1 MKKLIKRLFLKQN
14 PRVYEEKD
22 AQLTPSLRTRDLI
35 GLGTGMVVGTAIFT
49 LPGIVAAEH
58 TGPAVPLAFI
68 VAAIGA
74 GLSALAY
81 AETSSVL
88 PFAGSALSWINVLF
102 GEFFGWIAGWAL
114 LAEYFISVAFVAS
127 GWSAYMQ
134 GFLGSFGIKLPHALT
149 GGFDPHTGSYIDI
162 LAAFA
167 ILIVGVLI
175 SRGVHQVSRIEN
187 IIVSVKLLVILMFI
201 VVGVTAIHP
210 QNYVP
215 FLPAHQPGTTF
226 GGWQGI
232 LAGTAQIFIAY
243 VGFDAIAANTA
254 ETINP
259 QKTMPRGL
267 IGTLLLGTGFFIA
280 VSLVLVGMFK
290 YSRYANNAEPAA
302 WALRQSGH
310 YITANLLSVVA
321 IVGIFSALIAI
332 LLASSRLI
340 YAFGRDGLLPK
351 SLGQIDDKHVPNHAL
366 WMITF
371 LAMILGSVFPF
382 TFLATLVSAG
392 TLVAFIFV
400 SLGIY
405 ALRLREGVDLP
416 EAQFKMPLYP
426 VLPAISAIFSAVIFW
441 GLNTDA
447 KILMVGWFVIG
458 LLIYFIYGI
467 RHSIIN
473 KENHLFTLERHL
485 KTMYSSYW
493 LFSCE

>member
-88 PFAGSALSWINVLF
+88 PFAGSAFSWINVLF

-201 VVGVTAIHP
+201 VVGATAIHP

-215 FLPAHQPGTTF
+215 FLPAHQLGTTF

-405 ALRLREGVDLP
+405 ALRPREGVDLP

-447 KILMVGWFVIG
+447 KILMIGWFVIG

-473 KENHLFTLERHL
+473 KENH
-485 KTMYSSYW
+485 
-493 LFSCE
+493 

>member
-88 PFAGSALSWINVLF
+88 PFAGSAFSWINVLF

-167 ILIVGVLI
+167 ILIVGILI

-201 VVGVTAIHP
+201 VVGATAIHP

-267 IGTLLLGTGFFIA
+267 IGTLLLGTDFFIA

-351 SLGQIDDKHVPNHAL
+351 SLGRIDDKHVPNHAL

-392 TLVAFIFV
+392 TLVAFISV

-405 ALRLREGVDLP
+405 ALRPREGVDLP

-447 KILMVGWFVIG
+447 KILMIGWFVIG

-467 RHSIIN
+467 RHSIFN
-473 KENHLFTLERHL
+473 KETH
-485 KTMYSSYW
+485 
-493 LFSCE
+493 

>member
-88 PFAGSALSWINVLF
+88 PFAGSAFSWINVLF

-167 ILIVGVLI
+167 ILIVGILI

-201 VVGVTAIHP
+201 VVGATAIHP

-405 ALRLREGVDLP
+405 ALRPREGVDLP

-467 RHSIIN
+467 HHSIIN
-473 KENHLFTLERHL
+473 KENH
-485 KTMYSSYW
+485 
-493 LFSCE
+493 

>member
-1 MKKLIKRLFLKQN
+1 MKKFLQRLFWKQT
-14 PRVYEEKD
+14 PDLYRHKD
-22 AQLTPSLRTRDLI
+22 AKLTPTLRTRDLI

-49 LPGIVAAEH
+49 LPGIVAAQH

-88 PFAGSALSWINVLF
+88 PFAGSAFSWINVLF

-134 GFLGSFGIKLPHALT
+134 GFLGSFDIKLPIALS
-149 GGFDPHTGSYIDI
+149 GGFNPKQGSYIDI
-162 LAAFA
+162 LAAIA
-167 ILIVGVLI
+167 ILAVGFLI
-175 SRGVHQVSRIEN
+175 SRGIHQVSRIEN
-187 IIVSVKLLVILMFI
+187 FIVSIKLLVIVMFI
-201 VVGVTAIHP
+201 VVGMTAIHP
-210 QNYVP
+210 QNYHP
-215 FLPAHQPGTTF
+215 FIPPHIPGTNF

-254 ETINP
+254 ETIDP
-259 QKTMPRGL
+259 EKTMPRGL

-340 YAFGRDGLLPK
+340 YAFGRDGLLPRT
-351 SLGQIDDKHVPNHAL
+351 LGHINTKHVPNRAL
-366 WMITF
+366 WIITF

-400 SLGIY
+400 SFGIY
-405 ALRLREGVDLP
+405 ALRPREGKDLP
-416 EAQFKMPLYP
+416 EAQFKMPGYP
-426 VLPAISAIFSAVIFW
+426 VMPLVSAIFSMIIFW

-447 KILMVGWFVIG
+447 KIMMLGWFVIG
-458 LLIYFIYGI
+458 IIIYFVYGI

-473 KENHLFTLERHL
+473 DEHQAK
-485 KTMYSSYW
+485 
-493 LFSCE
+493 

>member
-22 AQLTPSLRTRDLI
+22 AQLPPSLRTRDLI

-88 PFAGSALSWINVLF
+88 PFAGSAFSWINVLF

-405 ALRLREGVDLP
+405 ALRPREGVDLP

-447 KILMVGWFVIG
+447 KILMIGWFVIG

-473 KENHLFTLERHL
+473 KENH
-485 KTMYSSYW
+485 
-493 LFSCE
+493 

>member
-88 PFAGSALSWINVLF
+88 PFAGSAFSWINVLF

-267 IGTLLLGTGFFIA
+267 IGTLLLGTGFFTA

-405 ALRLREGVDLP
+405 ALRPREGVDLP

-473 KENHLFTLERHL
+473 KENH
-485 KTMYSSYW
+485 
-493 LFSCE
+493 

>member
-1 MKKLIKRLFLKQN
+1 MTSKLLKRLLQKEDPTVYQLKDGN
-14 PRVYEEKD
+14 LDPT
-22 AQLTPSLRTRDLI
+22 LTTMDLI

-49 LPGIVAAEH
+49 LPGIVAADH

-74 GLSALAY
+74 GMSALAY
-81 AETSSVL
+81 AETASVL
-88 PFAGSALSWINVLF
+88 PFAGSAFSWMNVLF

-134 GFLGSFGIKLPHALT
+134 GFLASFGIHLPKALT
-149 GGFDPHTGSYIDI
+149 GGFNSQQGSYVDI
-162 LAAFA
+162 LAAIA
-167 ILIVGVLI
+167 ILLVGILL
-175 SRGVHQVSRIEN
+175 SHGVHQVSRIEN
-187 IIVSVKLLVILMFI
+187 TIVAIKLIVIILFV
-201 VVGVTAIHP
+201 VVGATAIHP

-215 FLPAHQPGTTF
+215 FIPPHRPRTSF
-226 GGWQGI
+226 GGWTGI
-232 LAGTAQIFIAY
+232 MAGASQIFIAY

-254 ETINP
+254 ETKNP

-267 IGTLLLGTGFFIA
+267 IGTLVLGTGFFIA

-290 YSRYANNAEPAA
+290 YTNYRGNAEPAA
-302 WALRQSGH
+302 WALRHTGH

-321 IVGIFSALIAI
+321 IIGIFSALIAI

-351 SLGQIDDKHVPNHAL
+351 TLGHVNNKKVPNHAL
-366 WMITF
+366 WTITI
-371 LAMILGSVFPF
+371 LAMVLGSVFPF

-405 ALRLREGVDLP
+405 TLRKREGKDLP
-416 EAQFKMPLYP
+416 DASFKMPGYP
-426 VLPAISAIFSAVIFW
+426 YLPAISAIFSAIIFW
-441 GLNTDA
+441 NLNVDA
-447 KILMVGWFVIG
+447 KLLMVGWFAIG
-458 LLIYFIYGI
+458 LLVYFSYGI
-467 RHSIIN
+467 RHSELN
-473 KENHLFTLERHL
+473 SRKHP
-485 KTMYSSYW
+485 
-493 LFSCE
+493 

>member
-1 MKKLIKRLFLKQN
+1 MIKNKFLKRLLAKED
-14 PRVYEEKD
+14 PTVYQLKD
-22 AQLTPSLRTRDLI
+22 ASLEPSLTTLDLI

-81 AETSSVL
+81 AEMASVL
-88 PFAGSALSWINVLF
+88 PFAGSAFSWMNVLF

-134 GFLGSFGIKLPHALT
+134 GFLGSFGVKLPVALT
-149 GGFDPHTGSYIDI
+149 GGFNPAKGSYVDI
-162 LAAFA
+162 LAAIA
-167 ILIVGVLI
+167 ILIVGCLI
-175 SRGVHQVSRIEN
+175 ARGIHQVSRVEN
-187 IIVSVKLLVILMFI
+187 TIVAVKLIVIIMF
-201 VVGVTAIHP
+201 VVIGATAIHP

-215 FLPAHQPGTTF
+215 FIPAHQLGTTF

-232 LAGTAQIFIAY
+232 LAGSSQIFIAY

-254 ETINP
+254 ETKDP
-259 QKTMPRGL
+259 QHTMPKGL

-302 WALRQSGH
+302 WALRHSGH
-310 YITANLLSVVA
+310 YLTANLLSVVA
-321 IVGIFSALIAI
+321 LIGIFSALIAI

-340 YAFGRDGLLPK
+340 YAFGRDGLLP
-351 SLGQIDDKHVPNHAL
+351 SRLGHIDDKHVPDHAL
-366 WMITF
+366 WLITV

-392 TLVAFIFV
+392 TLIAFIFV

-405 ALRLREGVDLP
+405 ALRKREGVDLP
-416 EAQFKMPLYP
+416 EAKFKMPGYP
-426 VLPAISAIFSAVIFW
+426 VLPAISVVYSIVIFA
-441 GLNTDA
+441 GLNIDA
-447 KILMVGWFVIG
+447 KLLMIGWFVIG
-458 LLIYFIYGI
+458 LIIYFAYGI
-467 RHSIIN
+467 KHSN
-473 KENHLFTLERHL
+473 LNQQL
-485 KTMYSSYW
+485 KKIVK
-493 LFSCE
+493 

>member
-49 LPGIVAAEH
+49 LPGIVAAGH

-88 PFAGSALSWINVLF
+88 PFAGSAFSWINVLF

-405 ALRLREGVDLP
+405 ALRPREGVDLP

-473 KENHLFTLERHL
+473 KEIH
-485 KTMYSSYW
+485 
-493 LFSCE
+493 

>member
-88 PFAGSALSWINVLF
+88 PFAGSAFSWINVLF

-290 YSRYANNAEPAA
+290 YNRYANNAEPAA

-405 ALRLREGVDLP
+405 ALRPREGVDLP

-447 KILMVGWFVIG
+447 KILMIGWFVIG

-473 KENHLFTLERHL
+473 KENH
-485 KTMYSSYW
+485 
-493 LFSCE
+493 

>member
-88 PFAGSALSWINVLF
+88 PFAGSAFSWINVLF

-134 GFLGSFGIKLPHALT
+134 GFLGSFGINLPHTLT

-167 ILIVGVLI
+167 ILIVGILI

-201 VVGVTAIHP
+201 VVGATAIHP

-405 ALRLREGVDLP
+405 ALRPREGVDLP
-416 EAQFKMPLYP
+416 EAHFKMPLYP

-473 KENHLFTLERHL
+473 KETH
-485 KTMYSSYW
+485 
-493 LFSCE
+493 

>member
-88 PFAGSALSWINVLF
+88 PFAGSAFSWINVLF

-267 IGTLLLGTGFFIA
+267 IGTLLLGTG
-280 VSLVLVGMFK
+280 
-290 YSRYANNAEPAA
+290 

-405 ALRLREGVDLP
+405 ALRPREGVDLP

-473 KENHLFTLERHL
+473 KEIH
-485 KTMYSSYW
+485 
-493 LFSCE
+493 

>member
-88 PFAGSALSWINVLF
+88 PFAGSAFSWINVLF

-167 ILIVGVLI
+167 ILIVGILI

-201 VVGVTAIHP
+201 VVGATAIHP

-310 YITANLLSVVA
+310 YIMANLLSVVA

-351 SLGQIDDKHVPNHAL
+351 SLGRIDDKHVPNHAL

-405 ALRLREGVDLP
+405 ALRPREGVDLP

-447 KILMVGWFVIG
+447 KILMIGWFVIG

-467 RHSIIN
+467 RHSIFN
-473 KENHLFTLERHL
+473 KETH
-485 KTMYSSYW
+485 
-493 LFSCE
+493 

>member
-88 PFAGSALSWINVLF
+88 PFAGSAFSWINVLF

-167 ILIVGVLI
+167 ILIVGILI

-201 VVGVTAIHP
+201 VVGATTIHP
-210 QNYVP
+210 QNYIP

-405 ALRLREGVDLP
+405 ALRPREGVDLP

-473 KENHLFTLERHL
+473 KENH
-485 KTMYSSYW
+485 
-493 LFSCE
+493 

>member
-88 PFAGSALSWINVLF
+88 PFAGSAFSWINVLF

-280 VSLVLVGMFK
+280 VALVLVGMFK

-405 ALRLREGVDLP
+405 ALRPREGVDLP

-426 VLPAISAIFSAVIFW
+426 ILPAVSAIFSAVIFW

-473 KENHLFTLERHL
+473 KENH
-485 KTMYSSYW
+485 
-493 LFSCE
+493 

>member
-88 PFAGSALSWINVLF
+88 PFAGSAFSWINVLF

-175 SRGVHQVSRIEN
+175 SCGVHQVSRIEN

-201 VVGVTAIHP
+201 VVGATAIHP

-405 ALRLREGVDLP
+405 ALRPREGVDLP

-473 KENHLFTLERHL
+473 KENH
-485 KTMYSSYW
+485 
-493 LFSCE
+493 

>member
-88 PFAGSALSWINVLF
+88 PFAGSAFSWINVLF

-167 ILIVGVLI
+167 ILIVGILI

-201 VVGVTAIHP
+201 VVGATAIHS

-405 ALRLREGVDLP
+405 ALRPREGVDLP

-473 KENHLFTLERHL
+473 KENH
-485 KTMYSSYW
+485 
-493 LFSCE
+493 

>member
-88 PFAGSALSWINVLF
+88 PFAGSAFSWINVLF

-167 ILIVGVLI
+167 ILIVGILI

-187 IIVSVKLLVILMFI
+187 IIVSVKLLVILMFM
-201 VVGVTAIHP
+201 VVGVTEIHR

-310 YITANLLSVVA
+310 YITANLLSIVA

-405 ALRLREGVDLP
+405 ALRPREGVDLP

-473 KENHLFTLERHL
+473 KETH
-485 KTMYSSYW
+485 
-493 LFSCE
+493 

>member
-88 PFAGSALSWINVLF
+88 PFAGSAFSWINVLF

-167 ILIVGVLI
+167 ILIVGILI

-201 VVGVTAIHP
+201 VVGATAIHP

-405 ALRLREGVDLP
+405 ALRPREGVDLP

-447 KILMVGWFVIG
+447 KILMIGWFVIG

-473 KENHLFTLERHL
+473 KENH
-485 KTMYSSYW
+485 
-493 LFSCE
+493 

>member
-1 MKKLIKRLFLKQN
+1 MRKLIERLFWKQN
-14 PRVYEEKD
+14 PGVYQQKD
-22 AQLTPSLRTRDLI
+22 AKLTPSLRTIDLI

-81 AETSSVL
+81 AEMSSVL
-88 PFAGSALSWINVLF
+88 PFAGSAFSWINVLF
-102 GEFFGWIAGWAL
+102 GEFFGWVAGWAL

-134 GFLGSFGIKLPHALT
+134 GFLASLEIKLPVALT
-149 GGFDPHTGSYIDI
+149 GGVNPAKGSYVDI
-162 LAAFA
+162 LAAMA
-167 ILIVGVLI
+167 ILVVGILI

-187 IIVSVKLLVILMFI
+187 FIVSIKLLVIIMFV
-201 VVGVTAIHP
+201 VVGMTAI
-210 QNYVP
+210 QTKNYVP
-215 FLPAHQPGTTF
+215 FIPPHKPGTSF

-232 LAGTAQIFIAY
+232 IAGTAQIFIAY

-254 ETINP
+254 ETKNP

-267 IGTLLLGTGFFIA
+267 IGTLVLGTGFFIA

-310 YITANLLSVVA
+310 YLTANLLSIVA

-351 SLGQIDDKHVPNHAL
+351 TLGVVDGRHVPNHAL
-366 WMITF
+366 WVITF

-405 ALRLREGVDLP
+405 ALRPREGKDLP
-416 EAQFKMPLYP
+416 DAQFKMPWYP
-426 VLPAISAIFSAVIFW
+426 VLPTISALFSAVIFW
-441 GLNTDA
+441 GLNRDA
-447 KILMVGWFVIG
+447 KILMVGWFVVG
-458 LLIYFIYGI
+458 LVIYFAYGL

-473 KENHLFTLERHL
+473 QEHRD
-485 KTMYSSYW
+485 
-493 LFSCE
+493 

>member
-1 MKKLIKRLFLKQN
+1 MKKLIARLLKQED
-14 PRVYEEKD
+14 PSVYQLKD
-22 AQLTPSLRTRDLI
+22 GQLEPTLRTIDLI

-81 AETSSVL
+81 AETASVL
-88 PFAGSALSWINVLF
+88 PFAGSAFSWMNVLF

-134 GFLGSFGIKLPHALT
+134 GFLASFGIKLPTALT
-149 GGFDPHTGSYIDI
+149 GGFNPAIGSYVDIFAAIAI
-162 LAAFA
+162 LA
-167 ILIVGVLI
+167 VGWLL
-175 SRGVHQVSRIEN
+175 SHGVHQVARIEN
-187 IIVSVKLLVILMFI
+187 TIVAIKLLVIILFI
-201 VVGVTAIHP
+201 VVGATAIHT
-210 QNYVP
+210 QNYHP
-215 FLPAHQPGTTF
+215 FIPAHRPGSTF
-226 GGWQGI
+226 GGWTGI
-232 LAGTAQIFIAY
+232 MAGASQIFIAY

-254 ETINP
+254 ETKNP

-267 IGTLLLGTGFFIA
+267 IGTLVLGTGFFIV

-302 WALRQSGH
+302 WALRESGH
-310 YITANLLSVVA
+310 YLTANLLSVVA
-321 IVGIFSALIAI
+321 LIGIFSALIAI

-340 YAFGRDGLLPK
+340 YAFGRDGLLP
-351 SLGQIDDKHVPNHAL
+351 SFLGHVDAKRVPNRAL
-366 WMITF
+366 WTITV
-371 LAMILGSVFPF
+371 LAMILGSIFPF

-405 ALRLREGVDLP
+405 ALRRREGKDLP
-416 EAQFKMPLYP
+416 EAQFKMPGYP
-426 VLPAISAIFSAVIFW
+426 ILPAVSVIFSAVIFW
-441 GLNTDA
+441 NLNVDA
-447 KILMVGWFVIG
+447 KWMMVGWFAIG
-458 LLIYFIYGI
+458 LLVYFLYGI
-467 RHSIIN
+467 RHS
-473 KENHLFTLERHL
+473 TLAKRG
-485 KTMYSSYW
+485 
-493 LFSCE
+493 

>member
-1 MKKLIKRLFLKQN
+1 MKSLIKRLFLKQN

-22 AQLTPSLRTRDLI
+22 AQLAPSLRTRDLI

-88 PFAGSALSWINVLF
+88 PFAGSAFSWINVLF

-167 ILIVGVLI
+167 ILIVGILI

-201 VVGVTAIHP
+201 VVGATAIHP

-310 YITANLLSVVA
+310 YITANLLSIVA
-321 IVGIFSALIAI
+321 IIGIFSALIAI

-405 ALRLREGVDLP
+405 ALRPREGVNLP

-426 VLPAISAIFSAVIFW
+426 VLPAVSAIFSAVIFW

-473 KENHLFTLERHL
+473 KETH
-485 KTMYSSYW
+485 
-493 LFSCE
+493 

>member
-14 PRVYEEKD
+14 PRVYEKKD

-88 PFAGSALSWINVLF
+88 PFAGSAFSWINVLF

-201 VVGVTAIHP
+201 VVGATAIHP

-215 FLPAHQPGTTF
+215 FLHAHQPGTTF

-405 ALRLREGVDLP
+405 ALRPREGVDLP

-473 KENHLFTLERHL
+473 KENH
-485 KTMYSSYW
+485 
-493 LFSCE
+493 

>member
-88 PFAGSALSWINVLF
+88 PFAGSAFSWINVLF

-321 IVGIFSALIAI
+321 IVGIFSALFAI

-405 ALRLREGVDLP
+405 ALRPREGVDLP

-473 KENHLFTLERHL
+473 KENH
-485 KTMYSSYW
+485 
-493 LFSCE
+493 

>member
-88 PFAGSALSWINVLF
+88 PFAGSAFSWINVLF

-167 ILIVGVLI
+167 ILIVGILI

-201 VVGVTAIHP
+201 VVGATAIHP

-405 ALRLREGVDLP
+405 ALRPREGVDFP
-416 EAQFKMPLYP
+416 EGEYKRRFYP

-473 KENHLFTLERHL
+473 KETH
-485 KTMYSSYW
+485 
-493 LFSCE
+493 

>member
-88 PFAGSALSWINVLF
+88 PFAGSAFSWINVLF

-134 GFLGSFGIKLPHALT
+134 GFLGSFGIKLPPALT

-405 ALRLREGVDLP
+405 ALRPREGVDLP

-473 KENHLFTLERHL
+473 KENH
-485 KTMYSSYW
+485 
-493 LFSCE
+493 